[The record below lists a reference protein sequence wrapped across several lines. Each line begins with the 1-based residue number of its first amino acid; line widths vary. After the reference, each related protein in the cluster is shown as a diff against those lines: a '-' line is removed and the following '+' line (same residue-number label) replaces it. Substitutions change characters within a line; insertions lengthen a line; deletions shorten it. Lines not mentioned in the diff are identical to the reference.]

1 MLPIK
6 LIKGMTMAQVTA
18 NSVLHVS
25 QVGGALL
32 GGAPEWNNAYGIGA
46 TVPAS
51 GIYRCTGCGD
61 EITSNKDDKFPPQNR
76 HQHVNQAVPVQWQ
89 LIVKTQTKA

>member
-1 MLPIK
+1 
-6 LIKGMTMAQVTA
+6 MAFVTA
-18 NSVLHVS
+18 HTALHIT
-25 QVGGALL
+25 QVANTLL
-32 GGAPEWNNAYGIGA
+32 GGAPEWSNAYGIGA

-76 HQHVNQAVPVQWQ
+76 HQHANPATAVQWQ

>member
-1 MLPIK
+1 
-6 LIKGMTMAQVTA
+6 MAQVTA
-18 NSVLHVS
+18 NTALHIT
-25 QVGGALL
+25 QIANTLL
-32 GGAPEWNNAYGIGA
+32 GAGPEWSNAYGIGA

-61 EITSNKDDKFPPQNR
+61 EITSNKDEKFPPQNR
-76 HQHVNQAVPVQWQ
+76 HQHANQSVPAQWQ

>member
-1 MLPIK
+1 
-6 LIKGMTMAQVTA
+6 MAQVTPESA
-18 NSVLHVS
+18 MHITKIGNT
-25 QVGGALL
+25 LL
-32 GGAPEWNNAYGIGA
+32 GRAPEWSNAYGIGA

-76 HQHVNQAVPVQWQ
+76 HQHVNQSVPVQWQ